1 MNSPVKK
8 IPVQS
13 DAQDVGWRQFPRFEE
28 LLGSESTAPFL
39 SKVEKTCRQ
48 LDDMLQSSSEADKA
62 RAQQAITAYGRSID
76 LLRLLTEMR
85 DQANSG
91 K

>member
-8 IPVQS
+8 VPVKT
-13 DAQDVGWRQFPRFEE
+13 DGQDIGWRQFPKIEE
-28 LLGSESTAPFL
+28 LLGSENTASL
-39 SKVEKTCRQ
+39 MTKVEKTCRQ
-48 LDDMLQSSSEADKA
+48 LNDVLQSGSDSEKA
-62 RAQQAITAYGRSID
+62 RARQALTAYGRSLD

-85 DQANSG
+85 DQAGQG

>member
-8 IPVQS
+8 MPATN
-13 DAQDVGWRQFPRFEE
+13 DAPDIGWRQFPKFEE

-48 LDDMLQSSSEADKA
+48 LDDVLHSGSDADKA
-62 RAQQAITAYGRSID
+62 RARQAITAYGRSLD
-76 LLRLLTEMR
+76 LLRLLSDMR
-85 DQANSG
+85 DQAG
-91 K
+91 QAK